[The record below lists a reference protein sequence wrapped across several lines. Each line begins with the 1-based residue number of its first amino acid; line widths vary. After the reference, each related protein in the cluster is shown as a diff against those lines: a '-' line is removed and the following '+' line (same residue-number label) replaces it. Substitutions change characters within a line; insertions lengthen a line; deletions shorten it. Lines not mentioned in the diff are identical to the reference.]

1 LAIDGQLNGIRQKYL
16 GKVRMEELMRFVL
29 RGKIHRATITERHPD
44 YIGSIVIDPI
54 LLERTDIWSGEKVL
68 VSDADNGA
76 RFETYVFE
84 GERGSGI
91 ISVNGGAAHLVREG
105 HKVIIMSFELTDHPI
120 HPKVIFVDEM
130 NRYVKD
136 L

>member
-1 LAIDGQLNGIRQKYL
+1 MVEN
-16 GKVRMEELMRFVL
+16 MRFVL
-29 RGKIHRATITERHPD
+29 RGKIHRATVTERHPN
-44 YIGSIVIDPI
+44 YVGSIVIDPD
-54 LLERTDIWSGEKVL
+54 LLRLTDIWPGEKVL

-84 GERGSGI
+84 GEKGSGM
-91 ISVNGGAAHLVREG
+91 ISVNGGAAHLVKEG

-120 HPKVIFVDEM
+120 RPKVIMVDEK
-130 NRYVKD
+130 NRCVKE